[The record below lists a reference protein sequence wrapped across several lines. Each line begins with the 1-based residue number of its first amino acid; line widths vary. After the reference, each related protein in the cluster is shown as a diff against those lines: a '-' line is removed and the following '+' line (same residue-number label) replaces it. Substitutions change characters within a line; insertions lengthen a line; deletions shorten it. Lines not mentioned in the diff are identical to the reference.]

1 MQLSKILRVFSDVKI
16 LRILV
21 AGLIGVAAM
30 LATLFAA
37 VIVVF
42 TGICAYLVHFFRRQG
57 GPGPGPAPTR
67 SQSMNRA
74 GSIDVVATDVPD
86 GAAGT
91 EPNAERRTLNTE
103 R

>member
-1 MQLSKILRVFSDVKI
+1 VKI

-21 AGLIGVAAM
+21 AGLIGLAAM

-42 TGICAYLVHFFRRQG
+42 TGVCAYLVHFFRRQG
-57 GPGPGPAPTR
+57 GSGSGPGPRPTR
-67 SQSMNRA
+67 AQSMNRDGA
-74 GSIDVVATDVPD
+74 IDVVATDVPD

-91 EPNAERRTLNTE
+91 APNAERRTRNAE